1 MDFSFL
7 RVARSGGGLPRK
19 ILPLGLVMLK
29 NCFKY
34 NWHARTRTT
43 PLLPRAV
50 CLFVTSRC
58 NLRCRMCGIWQHSN
72 KAHGEEMSLGEIEK
86 HLSDPLFK
94 KLEFVNINGGEPNL
108 RKDLT
113 QVGELIVQRIP
124 GLKALSIN
132 TNGIPPERAVA
143 NAGAIAS
150 FCLSRKV
157 RFSISLSL
165 HDVGLAYDRIAGV
178 EGAYDKVMDT
188 MSGLREIKDRYGLY
202 LSANCVI
209 TPLNAGHLDRILE
222 WSQRMNIP
230 VNFVL
235 GEIRERF
242 QNYGMEHDTLIGDEN
257 KEEIIS
263 FLRRLAVRKEIFF
276 QHTLRYESLANML
289 EYGSERNLAC
299 YYALG
304 GAVIGSDGALSYC
317 PHSKEIGYAGDRS
330 LLEIYFDPSN
340 LRYLRES
347 LRRDRCPK
355 CPSYNFNRMEVEK
368 DLWKVTKYLVL
379 TK

>member
-7 RVARSGGGLPRK
+7 RVLKSGGGLPRK

-34 NWHARTRTT
+34 NWPARTWKK
-43 PLLPRAV
+43 PALPRAV
-50 CLFVTSRC
+50 CLFVTYRC
-58 NLRCRMCGIWQHSN
+58 NLRCRMCGIWRHSD
-72 KAHGEEMSLGEIEK
+72 KVHEDEMSLRKIEK
-86 HLSDPLFK
+86 YLSDPLLK

-108 RKDLT
+108 RKDLA
-113 QVGELIVQRIP
+113 QVGELIIKKTP

-132 TNGIPPERAVA
+132 TNGLPPERAVA
-143 NAGAIAS
+143 NARAIAS
-150 FCLSRKV
+150 LCLSRKV

-165 HDVGLAYDRIAGV
+165 HDVGRAYDRIAGI
-178 EGAYDKVMDT
+178 EGGYEKVMDT

-209 TPLNAGHLDRILE
+209 TPLNSGHLDRVLE

-242 QNYGMEHDTLIGDEN
+242 QNYGMERDTLIGDEN
-257 KEEIIS
+257 REEIIS
-263 FLRRLAVRKEIFF
+263 FLRKLAVRKEIFF
-276 QHTLRYESLANML
+276 HHALRYETLANML
-289 EYGSERNLAC
+289 EFDSERKLAC

-340 LRYLRES
+340 LRYLKES

-368 DLWKVTKYLVL
+368 DLWKVIKYLVL